1 VLWLSLEASEPFKE
15 KDSRMSEAEKPLGEQ
30 MTDAMESIRKQLDL
44 LRSGPTI
51 GGPSDD
57 RSVIADL
64 EAEFQ
69 SLKEARGNLGF
80 ADR

>member
-1 VLWLSLEASEPFKE
+1 
-15 KDSRMSEAEKPLGEQ
+15 MSESEKPLREQ
-30 MTDAMESIRKQLDL
+30 MTNAMENIRRQLEL
-44 LRSGPTI
+44 LRSGPTM

-69 SLKEARGNLGF
+69 ALKAAKAGLGPE
-80 ADR
+80 DR

>member
-1 VLWLSLEASEPFKE
+1 
-15 KDSRMSEAEKPLGEQ
+15 MSESDKPLREQ
-30 MTDAMESIRKQLDL
+30 MTDAMEKIRHQIDL

-64 EAEFQ
+64 EAEYEG
-69 SLKEARGNLGF
+69 LRAARARLG
-80 ADR
+80 ASS

>member
-1 VLWLSLEASEPFKE
+1 
-15 KDSRMSEAEKPLGEQ
+15 MSESDKPLREQ
-30 MTDAMESIRKQLDL
+30 MTDAMERIREQLDL

-64 EAEFQ
+64 EAEYAA
-69 SLKEARGNLGF
+69 LKEARAGLGPH
-80 ADR
+80 DR

>member
-1 VLWLSLEASEPFKE
+1 
-15 KDSRMSEAEKPLGEQ
+15 
-30 MTDAMESIRKQLDL
+30 MTNAMENIRRQLEL
-44 LRSGPTI
+44 LRSGPTM

-69 SLKEARGNLGF
+69 ALKAAKAGLGPE
-80 ADR
+80 DR

>member
-1 VLWLSLEASEPFKE
+1 
-15 KDSRMSEAEKPLGEQ
+15 MSESDKPLRDQ
-30 MTDAMESIRKQLDL
+30 MTDAMETIRRQIDL

-64 EAEFQ
+64 EAEYEG
-69 SLKEARGNLGF
+69 LRAARAKLGPTS
-80 ADR
+80 

>member
-1 VLWLSLEASEPFKE
+1 
-15 KDSRMSEAEKPLGEQ
+15 MSESDKPLRDQ
-30 MTDAMESIRKQLDL
+30 MTDAMAQIRRQIDL

-64 EAEFQ
+64 EAEYEG
-69 SLKEARGNLGF
+69 LKQARAALGPN
-80 ADR
+80 A